1 MKHKIILFLAAMLL
15 AATCVGCGNQPHND
29 DILLDH
35 QEQDT
40 NLPSVKVPETNPSVE
55 NVENPATGD
64 GLFEISK
71 ANGTVVEFS
80 DTGCKITP
88 THYDGNVAWGSSFV
102 AGPQGEL
109 HYRASDLE
117 EDESIS
123 VLYSQDCVFQI
134 AYVNIQTGE
143 VTYENATLGDVK
155 KQTRIVICGEY
166 DDSNVIHA
174 THVFVYRQMG

>member
-88 THYDGNVAWGSSFV
+88 THYDGNVAYEAAPGYED
-102 AGPQGEL
+102 Q
-109 HYRASDLE
+109 
-117 EDESIS
+117 DESIS
-123 VLYSQDCVFQI
+123 VLCSQDCVFQI

>member
-88 THYDGNVAWGSSFV
+88 THYDGNVAYEAAPGYED
-102 AGPQGEL
+102 Q
-109 HYRASDLE
+109 
-117 EDESIS
+117 DESIS

-174 THVFVYRQMG
+174 THVFIYRQMG

>member
-88 THYDGNVAWGSSFV
+88 THYDGNVAYEAAPGYED
-102 AGPQGEL
+102 Q
-109 HYRASDLE
+109 
-117 EDESIS
+117 DESIS

-155 KQTRIVICGEY
+155 KQTRIVISGEY

>member
-1 MKHKIILFLAAMLL
+1 MKHKIILLLAAMLL

-88 THYDGNVAWGSSFV
+88 THYDGNVAYEAAPGYED
-102 AGPQGEL
+102 Q
-109 HYRASDLE
+109 
-117 EDESIS
+117 DESIS

>member
-71 ANGTVVEFS
+71 ANGTVVDFS

-88 THYDGNVAWGSSFV
+88 THYDGNVAYEAAPGYED
-102 AGPQGEL
+102 Q
-109 HYRASDLE
+109 
-117 EDESIS
+117 DESIS

>member
-35 QEQDT
+35 QEQGT

-88 THYDGNVAWGSSFV
+88 THYDGNVAYEAAPGYED
-102 AGPQGEL
+102 Q
-109 HYRASDLE
+109 
-117 EDESIS
+117 DESIS

>member
-64 GLFEISK
+64 GLFEISE

-80 DTGCKITP
+80 DTGCNITP
-88 THYDGNVAWGSSFV
+88 THYDGNVAYEAAPGYED
-102 AGPQGEL
+102 Q
-109 HYRASDLE
+109 
-117 EDESIS
+117 DESIS

>member
-88 THYDGNVAWGSSFV
+88 THYDGNVAYEAAPGYED
-102 AGPQGEL
+102 Q
-109 HYRASDLE
+109 
-117 EDESIS
+117 DESIS

>member
-40 NLPSVKVPETNPSVE
+40 NLPSAKVPETNPSVE

-88 THYDGNVAWGSSFV
+88 THYDGNVAYEAAPGYED
-102 AGPQGEL
+102 Q
-109 HYRASDLE
+109 
-117 EDESIS
+117 DESIS

>member
-88 THYDGNVAWGSSFV
+88 THYDGNVAYEAAPGYED
-102 AGPQGEL
+102 Q
-109 HYRASDLE
+109 
-117 EDESIS
+117 DESIS

-143 VTYENATLGDVK
+143 VTYENATPGDVK

>member
-71 ANGTVVEFS
+71 ATGTVVEFS

-88 THYDGNVAWGSSFV
+88 THYDGNVAYEAAPGYED
-102 AGPQGEL
+102 Q
-109 HYRASDLE
+109 
-117 EDESIS
+117 DESIS

>member
-88 THYDGNVAWGSSFV
+88 THYDGNVAYEAAPGYED
-102 AGPQGEL
+102 Q
-109 HYRASDLE
+109 
-117 EDESIS
+117 DESIS
-123 VLYSQDCVFQI
+123 VLYSQECVFQI

>member
-88 THYDGNVAWGSSFV
+88 THYDGNVAYEAAPGYED
-102 AGPQGEL
+102 Q
-109 HYRASDLE
+109 
-117 EDESIS
+117 DESIS

-166 DDSNVIHA
+166 NDSNVIHA

>member
-80 DTGCKITP
+80 DTGYKITP
-88 THYDGNVAWGSSFV
+88 THYDGNVAYEAAPGYED
-102 AGPQGEL
+102 Q
-109 HYRASDLE
+109 
-117 EDESIS
+117 DESIS
-123 VLYSQDCVFQI
+123 VLYSQECVFQI

>member
-40 NLPSVKVPETNPSVE
+40 NLPSVKVPETNPSVK

-88 THYDGNVAWGSSFV
+88 THYDGNVAYEAAPGYED
-102 AGPQGEL
+102 Q
-109 HYRASDLE
+109 
-117 EDESIS
+117 DESIS

>member
-35 QEQDT
+35 QGQDT

-88 THYDGNVAWGSSFV
+88 THYDGNVAYEAAPGYED
-102 AGPQGEL
+102 Q
-109 HYRASDLE
+109 
-117 EDESIS
+117 DESIS

>member
-55 NVENPATGD
+55 NVETPATGD

-88 THYDGNVAWGSSFV
+88 THYDGNVAYEAAPGYED
-102 AGPQGEL
+102 Q
-109 HYRASDLE
+109 
-117 EDESIS
+117 DESIS

>member
-88 THYDGNVAWGSSFV
+88 THYDGNVAYEAAPGYED
-102 AGPQGEL
+102 Q
-109 HYRASDLE
+109 
-117 EDESIS
+117 DESIS

-166 DDSNVIHA
+166 DDSNVIQA

>member
-55 NVENPATGD
+55 YVENPATGD

-88 THYDGNVAWGSSFV
+88 THYDGNVAYEAAPGYED
-102 AGPQGEL
+102 Q
-109 HYRASDLE
+109 
-117 EDESIS
+117 DESIS

>member
-88 THYDGNVAWGSSFV
+88 THYDGNVAYEATPGYED
-102 AGPQGEL
+102 Q
-109 HYRASDLE
+109 
-117 EDESIS
+117 DESIS

>member
-1 MKHKIILFLAAMLL
+1 MNHKIILFLAAMLL

-88 THYDGNVAWGSSFV
+88 THYDGNVAYEAAPGYED
-102 AGPQGEL
+102 Q
-109 HYRASDLE
+109 
-117 EDESIS
+117 DESIS

-166 DDSNVIHA
+166 DDSNAIHA